1 MVKELFKEFGLDLA
15 VLFAGFAGSLASI
28 TKEKNLS
35 RWQRVVTV
43 AVGGLIAAY
52 MTPIFGNMW
61 SLSEEFKYGIG
72 FVLGYTGL
80 RSMEYIL
87 EKYFKKK
94 TPKNSDSE
102 TKEK

>member
-35 RWQRVVTV
+35 RGQRIVTV
-43 AVGGLIAAY
+43 LVGGLVAAY

-61 SLSEEFKYGIG
+61 SLSEELRYGIG
-72 FVLGYTGL
+72 FVLGYSGL

-87 EKYFKKK
+87 EKYFKK
-94 TPKNSDSE
+94 TPKDNE
-102 TKEK
+102 NEEK